1 MDTKNVI
8 AAISLSAA
16 VIILYSLFFQPD
28 PATIKKNLAEQN
40 KIENNTDTPSLDK
53 NENFSKLSRTDALK
67 ENDRIQFENGSV
79 VGSISLKG
87 AAIDD
92 LTFKEYNV
100 ELNKN
105 EKIILLNPR
114 NVEDGYLIESGFV
127 STNKN
132 IDIPDAST
140 VWEITGNKRLTN
152 NNPIKLTWSNTQGIT
167 FEKHISLDD
176 QFLFTVKEK
185 IINSSDKSYNFYSYG
200 QIIRNEIPEIS
211 GFYILHEGFLSV
223 LDDELIEED
232 YDDIQDKKFTQ
243 IAQEGFVAIS
253 DKFWV
258 TSVIPPKGKEF
269 KTTFDYKNKFRA
281 NYISTKGIEV
291 KANSSIEEKIQII
304 VAAKRVNVIDGYA
317 ENLDINKFDLA
328 IDWGFMYFITKPL
341 FFVLDYFFKLL
352 GNYGLAIIA
361 VTICIRLAFFP
372 LANFSFKSM
381 GKMKLLAPEMARLKE
396 LHKDDKMKLQQA
408 MMALYKK
415 EKVNPMSGCL
425 PILVQIPV
433 FFALYKV
440 LFVTIEMRH
449 MPFYGWIHDLSDRDP
464 TSLFNVFGL
473 IPWDP
478 PSFLLIGAWPIIMGI
493 TMWIQQKLNPTPP
506 DPIQAKI
513 FMFFPSFFN
522 CNSCTISCRS
532 CYLLELQQHLHNDT
546 TIYCSKK
553 NDYQNNIN
561 VIVKRRRINKYP
573 TQRWPNS

>member
-16 VIILYSLFFQPD
+16 VIVLYSLFFQPD
-28 PATIKKNLAEQN
+28 PAAIKQNLAEQK

-53 NENFSKLSRTDALK
+53 NENFAKLSRTDALK
-67 ENDRIQFENGSV
+67 ENDRIQFENESV
-79 VGSISLKG
+79 IGSISLKG
-87 AAIDD
+87 ATIDD

-105 EKIILLNPR
+105 EKIVLLNPR

-132 IDIPDAST
+132 IDIPDASS
-140 VWEITGNKRLTN
+140 VWEISGNKRLTN
-152 NNPIKLTWSNTQGIT
+152 NNPVKLTWSNSQGIT

-200 QIIRNEIPEIS
+200 QIIRNKIPEIS

-223 LDDELIEED
+223 LDDQLIEED
-232 YDDIQDKKFTQ
+232 YDDIQEKKFTQ
-243 IAQEGFVAIS
+243 IAQDGFVAIS

-304 VAAKRVNVIDGYA
+304 VAAKRVSVIDGYA

-381 GKMKLLAPEMARLKE
+381 GKMKLLAPEMKRLKE
-396 LHKDDKMKLQQA
+396 VHKDKMELQKA

-513 FMFFPSFFN
+513 FMFFPVFLTVILAPFPAGLVIYWSF
-522 CNSCTISCRS
+522 
-532 CYLLELQQHLHNDT
+532 
-546 TIYCSKK
+546 
-553 NDYQNNIN
+553 NNIFTMIQQY
-561 VIVKRRRINKYP
+561 IV
-573 TQRWPNS
+573 QRKMTIKTT

>member
-1 MDTKNVI
+1 METKNVI

-28 PATIKKNLAEQN
+28 PATIKKNLAEKN
-40 KIENNTDTPSLDK
+40 KIENNNDTPSLDK
-53 NENFSKLSRTDALK
+53 NENFAKLSRADALK

-87 AAIDD
+87 AVIDD
-92 LTFKEYNV
+92 LTFKEYNI
-100 ELNKN
+100 ELNGS
-105 EKIILLNPR
+105 EKITLLSPR

-132 IDIPDAST
+132 IDIPNAST
-140 VWEITGNKRLTN
+140 VWEVSGNKKLTN
-152 NNPIKLTWSNTQGIT
+152 NNPVKLTWSNTQGIT

-185 IINSSDKSYNFYSYG
+185 IINRSDKSYNFYSYG
-200 QIIRNEIPEIS
+200 QIIRNKIPEIS

-223 LDDELIEED
+223 LDDQLIEED
-232 YDDIQDKKFTQ
+232 YDDIQEKKFTQ

-258 TSVIPPKGKEF
+258 TSVIPPKDKEF

-304 VAAKRVNVIDGYA
+304 IAAKRVNVIDGYA

-341 FFVLDYFFKLL
+341 FYVLDYFFKLL

-361 VTICIRLAFFP
+361 VTVCIRLAFFP

-464 TSLFNVFGL
+464 TSLFNIFGL
-473 IPWDP
+473 LPWDP

-513 FMFFPSFFN
+513 FMFFPVFLTVILAPFPAGLVIYWSF
-522 CNSCTISCRS
+522 
-532 CYLLELQQHLHNDT
+532 
-546 TIYCSKK
+546 
-553 NDYQNNIN
+553 NNIFTMIQQY
-561 VIVKRRRINKYP
+561 IV
-573 TQRWPNS
+573 QRKMTIKTT

>member
-1 MDTKNVI
+1 MDTRNVI

-40 KIENNTDTPSLDK
+40 KIENNEDTPSLDK
-53 NENFSKLSRTDALK
+53 NENFSKLSRADALK

-92 LTFKEYNV
+92 LTFKEYNI
-100 ELNKN
+100 ELNRN
-105 EKIILLNPR
+105 EKITLLSPR

-140 VWEITGNKRLTN
+140 VWEVSGNNKLTN
-152 NNPIKLTWSNTQGIT
+152 NNPVKLTWSNTQGIT

-200 QIIRNEIPEIS
+200 QIIRNELPEIS

-243 IAQEGFVAIS
+243 IAQDGFVAIS

-317 ENLDINKFDLA
+317 ENLNINKFDLA

-361 VTICIRLAFFP
+361 VTVCIRLAFFP

-473 IPWDP
+473 LPWDP

-513 FMFFPSFFN
+513 FMFFPVFLTVILAPFPAGLVIYWSF
-522 CNSCTISCRS
+522 
-532 CYLLELQQHLHNDT
+532 
-546 TIYCSKK
+546 
-553 NDYQNNIN
+553 NNIFTMIQQY
-561 VIVKRRRINKYP
+561 IV
-573 TQRWPNS
+573 QRKMTIKTT

>member
-28 PATIKKNLAEQN
+28 PAIIEQNLAEQK
-40 KIENNTDTPSLDK
+40 KIESNTDTPSLDK
-53 NENFSKLSRTDALK
+53 NENFAKLSRTDALK
-67 ENDRIQFENGSV
+67 EDNRIQFENGSV

-114 NVEDGYLIESGFV
+114 NVEDGYLVESGFV

-513 FMFFPSFFN
+513 FMFFPVFLTVILAPFPAGLVIYWSF
-522 CNSCTISCRS
+522 
-532 CYLLELQQHLHNDT
+532 
-546 TIYCSKK
+546 
-553 NDYQNNIN
+553 NNIFTMIQQY
-561 VIVKRRRINKYP
+561 IV
-573 TQRWPNS
+573 QRKMTIKTT

>member
-28 PATIKKNLAEQN
+28 PATIKQNLAEQN
-40 KIENNTDTPSLDK
+40 KIENNEDTPSLDK
-53 NENFSKLSRTDALK
+53 NENFSKLSRADALK
-67 ENDRIQFENGSV
+67 ENDRIQFENESV
-79 VGSISLKG
+79 FGSISLKG

-100 ELNKN
+100 ELNRN
-105 EKIILLNPR
+105 EKITLLSPR
-114 NVEDGYLIESGFV
+114 NVEDGYLVESGFV

-140 VWEITGNKRLTN
+140 VWEVSGNKRLTN
-152 NNPIKLTWSNTQGIT
+152 NNPVKLTWSNAQDIT

-200 QIIRNEIPEIS
+200 QIIRNTLPEIS

-232 YDDIQDKKFTQ
+232 YDDIQEKKFTQ

-253 DKFWV
+253 DKFCV

-473 IPWDP
+473 LPWDP

-493 TMWIQQKLNPTPP
+493 TMFIQQKLNPTPP

-513 FMFFPSFFN
+513 FMFFPVFLTVILAPFPAGLVIYWSF
-522 CNSCTISCRS
+522 
-532 CYLLELQQHLHNDT
+532 
-546 TIYCSKK
+546 
-553 NDYQNNIN
+553 NNIFTMIQQY
-561 VIVKRRRINKYP
+561 IV
-573 TQRWPNS
+573 QRKMTIKTT

>member
-1 MDTKNVI
+1 MDTRNVI

-28 PATIKKNLAEQN
+28 PAIIKQNLAEQK

-53 NENFSKLSRTDALK
+53 NENFAKLSRTDALK
-67 ENDRIQFENGSV
+67 ENDRIQFENASV

-92 LTFKEYNV
+92 LTFKEYSV
-100 ELNKN
+100 ELNGSD
-105 EKIILLNPR
+105 KITLLSPR

-140 VWEITGNKRLTN
+140 VWKVSGNKRLTN
-152 NNPIKLTWSNTQGIT
+152 NSPVKLTWSNSQGIT
-167 FEKHISLDD
+167 FEKYISLDD

-185 IINSSDKSYNFYSYG
+185 IINASDKSYNFYSYG
-200 QIIRNEIPEIS
+200 QIIRNKLPEIS

-223 LDDELIEED
+223 LDDQLIEED
-232 YDDIQDKKFTQ
+232 YDDIQEKKFTQ
-243 IAQEGFVAIS
+243 TAQEGFVAIS

-317 ENLDINKFDLA
+317 ESLNINKFDLA

-361 VTICIRLAFFP
+361 VTVCIRLAFFP

-396 LHKDDKMKLQQA
+396 IHKDDKMKLQQS

-473 IPWDP
+473 LPWDP

-493 TMWIQQKLNPTPP
+493 TMFIQQKLNPTPP

-513 FMFFPSFFN
+513 FMFFPVFLTVILAPFPAGLVIYWSF
-522 CNSCTISCRS
+522 
-532 CYLLELQQHLHNDT
+532 
-546 TIYCSKK
+546 
-553 NDYQNNIN
+553 NNIFTMIQQY
-561 VIVKRRRINKYP
+561 IV
-573 TQRWPNS
+573 QRKMTIKTT

>member
-1 MDTKNVI
+1 MESKNVI

-28 PATIKKNLAEQN
+28 PEVIKQNLAGQK
-40 KIENNTDTPSLDK
+40 KIETSTDTPSLDK
-53 NENFSKLSRTDALK
+53 SENFTKLSRTDALK
-67 ENDRIQFENGSV
+67 ENDRIQFENSSV

-100 ELNKN
+100 ELNGN
-105 EKIILLNPR
+105 EKITLLSPR

-140 VWEITGNKRLTN
+140 VWKVSGNTRLTN
-152 NNPIKLTWSNTQGIT
+152 NSPIKLTWNNSQGII
-167 FEKHISLDD
+167 FEKYISLDD

-185 IINSSDKSYNFYSYG
+185 IINKSDKSYSFYSYA
-200 QIIRNEIPEIS
+200 QIIRNKLPEIS

-223 LDDELIEED
+223 LDDQLIEED
-232 YDDIQDKKFTQ
+232 YDDIQEKKFSQT
-243 IAQEGFVAIS
+243 AQEGFVAIS

-258 TSVIPPKGKEF
+258 TSIIPPKGKEF

-281 NYISTKGIEV
+281 NYISTKGIDV
-291 KANSSIEEKIQII
+291 GANSSIEEKIQII

-317 ENLDINKFDLA
+317 ENLNINKFDLA

-341 FFVLDYFFKLL
+341 FFLLDYFFKLL

-361 VTICIRLAFFP
+361 VTVCIRLAFFP

-396 LHKDDKMKLQQA
+396 IHKDDKMKLQQS

-473 IPWDP
+473 LPWDP

-493 TMWIQQKLNPTPP
+493 TMFIQQKLNPTPP

-513 FMFFPSFFN
+513 FMFFPVFLTVILAPFPAGLVVYWSF
-522 CNSCTISCRS
+522 
-532 CYLLELQQHLHNDT
+532 
-546 TIYCSKK
+546 
-553 NDYQNNIN
+553 NNIFTMIQQY
-561 VIVKRRRINKYP
+561 IV
-573 TQRWPNS
+573 QRKMTIKTI

>member
-1 MDTKNVI
+1 MDTRNVI

-28 PATIKKNLAEQN
+28 PVTIKKNLAEQN
-40 KIENNTDTPSLDK
+40 KIENNEDTPSLDK
-53 NENFSKLSRTDALK
+53 NENFAKLSRTDALK

-100 ELNKN
+100 ELNGSD
-105 EKIILLNPR
+105 KITLLSPR

-132 IDIPDAST
+132 IDLPDAST
-140 VWEITGNKRLTN
+140 VWKVSGNKKLTN
-152 NNPIKLTWSNTQGIT
+152 NSPVKLTWSNTQGIT

-176 QFLFTVKEK
+176 QFLFIVKEK
-185 IINSSDKSYNFYSYG
+185 IINRSDKSYNFYSYG
-200 QIIRNEIPEIS
+200 QIIRNKLPEIS

-223 LDDELIEED
+223 LDDQLIEED
-232 YDDIQDKKFTQ
+232 YDDIQEKKFTQ

-291 KANSSIEEKIQII
+291 KANSSVEEKIQII

-317 ENLDINKFDLA
+317 ENLNINKFDLA

-473 IPWDP
+473 LPWDP

-493 TMWIQQKLNPTPP
+493 TMFIQQKLNPTPP

-513 FMFFPSFFN
+513 FMFFPVFLTVILAPFPAGLVIYWSF
-522 CNSCTISCRS
+522 
-532 CYLLELQQHLHNDT
+532 
-546 TIYCSKK
+546 
-553 NDYQNNIN
+553 NNIFTMIQQY
-561 VIVKRRRINKYP
+561 IV
-573 TQRWPNS
+573 QRKMTIKTT

>member
-1 MDTKNVI
+1 MDTRNVI

-28 PATIKKNLAEQN
+28 PATIKQNLAEQN
-40 KIENNTDTPSLDK
+40 KIENNEDTPSLDK
-53 NENFSKLSRTDALK
+53 NENFSKLSRADALK

-114 NVEDGYLIESGFV
+114 NVEDGYLVESGFV

-200 QIIRNEIPEIS
+200 QIIRNELPEIS

-513 FMFFPSFFN
+513 FMFFPVFLTVILAPFPAGLVIYWSF
-522 CNSCTISCRS
+522 
-532 CYLLELQQHLHNDT
+532 
-546 TIYCSKK
+546 
-553 NDYQNNIN
+553 NNIFTMIQQY
-561 VIVKRRRINKYP
+561 IV
-573 TQRWPNS
+573 QRKMTIKTT

>member
-1 MDTKNVI
+1 MDSKNVI

-28 PATIKKNLAEQN
+28 PELVKKNLAEK
-40 KIENNTDTPSLDK
+40 KIETSTDTPSLEK
-53 NENFSKLSRTDALK
+53 NENFTKLSRQDALN
-67 ENDRIQFENGSV
+67 ENDRVQFENNSV

-87 AAIDD
+87 ATIDD
-92 LTFKEYNV
+92 LTFKEYNL
-100 ELNKN
+100 ELNGN
-105 EKIILLNPR
+105 EKVTLLSPR
-114 NVEDGYLIESGFV
+114 NVEDGYIIESGFV
-127 STNKN
+127 TTNKN
-132 IDIPDAST
+132 IDVPDAST
-140 VWEITGNKRLTN
+140 VWKVLGSKRLTN
-152 NNPIKLTWSNTQGIT
+152 NTPIKLIWSNSQGIT
-167 FEKHISLDD
+167 FEKHITLDD
-176 QFLFTVKEK
+176 QFLFTIKEK
-185 IINSSDKSYNFYSYG
+185 IINKSDKSYNFYSYG
-200 QIIRNEIPEIS
+200 QIIRNKLPEIS

-223 LDDELIEED
+223 LDDQLIEED
-232 YDDIQDKKFTQ
+232 YDDIQEKKFSQT
-243 IAQEGFVAIS
+243 AQEGFVAIS

-258 TSVIPPKGKEF
+258 TSVIPPKGKKF
-269 KTTFDYKNKFRA
+269 VTNFSYNNKFRA
-281 NYISTKGIEV
+281 DYILKNPLEV
-291 KANSSIEEKIQII
+291 YANSSIEEKIQII

-473 IPWDP
+473 LPWDP

-493 TMWIQQKLNPTPP
+493 TMFIQQKLNPTPP

-513 FMFFPSFFN
+513 FMFFPVFLTVILAPFPAGLVIYWSF
-522 CNSCTISCRS
+522 
-532 CYLLELQQHLHNDT
+532 
-546 TIYCSKK
+546 
-553 NDYQNNIN
+553 NNIFTMIQQY
-561 VIVKRRRINKYP
+561 IV
-573 TQRWPNS
+573 QRKMTIKTT

>member
-1 MDTKNVI
+1 MDTRNVI

-28 PATIKKNLAEQN
+28 PATIKKNIAEQN
-40 KIENNTDTPSLDK
+40 KIENNEDTPSLDK
-53 NENFSKLSRTDALK
+53 NENFSKLSRADALK

-92 LTFKEYNV
+92 LTFKEYNI
-100 ELNKN
+100 ELNRN
-105 EKIILLNPR
+105 EKITLLSPR

-140 VWEITGNKRLTN
+140 VWEVSGNNKLTN
-152 NNPIKLTWSNTQGIT
+152 NNPVKLTWSNAQGIT

-200 QIIRNEIPEIS
+200 QIIRNELPEIS

-243 IAQEGFVAIS
+243 IAQDGFVAIS

-361 VTICIRLAFFP
+361 VTVCIRLAFFP

-513 FMFFPSFFN
+513 FMFFPVFLTVILAPFPAGLVIYWSF
-522 CNSCTISCRS
+522 
-532 CYLLELQQHLHNDT
+532 
-546 TIYCSKK
+546 
-553 NDYQNNIN
+553 NNIFTMIQQY
-561 VIVKRRRINKYP
+561 IV
-573 TQRWPNS
+573 QRKMTIKTT

>member
-1 MDTKNVI
+1 MDTRNVI

-28 PATIKKNLAEQN
+28 PRITKKNLAEQK

-53 NENFSKLSRTDALK
+53 NENFAKLSRTDALK
-67 ENDRIQFENGSV
+67 ENDRIQFENGSII
-79 VGSISLKG
+79 GSISLKG

-100 ELNKN
+100 ELNGRD
-105 EKIILLNPR
+105 KITLLNPR
-114 NVEDGYLIESGFV
+114 NVDDGYLIESGFV

-132 IDIPDAST
+132 IDVPDAST
-140 VWEITGNKRLTN
+140 VWKISGNKRLTN
-152 NNPIKLTWSNTQGIT
+152 NSPVKLTWSNSQGIT
-167 FEKHISLDD
+167 FEKYISLDD

-200 QIIRNEIPEIS
+200 QIIRNKLPEIS

-223 LDDELIEED
+223 LDDQLIEED
-232 YDDIQDKKFTQ
+232 YDDIQEKKFTQ
-243 IAQEGFVAIS
+243 TAQEGFVAIS

-281 NYISTKGIEV
+281 NYISTKGVEV
-291 KANSSIEEKIQII
+291 KANSVIEEKIQII

-317 ENLDINKFDLA
+317 ESLNINKFDLA

-361 VTICIRLAFFP
+361 VTVCIRLAFFP

-396 LHKDDKMKLQQA
+396 IHKDDKMKLQQA

-493 TMWIQQKLNPTPP
+493 TMFIQQKLNPTPP

-513 FMFFPSFFN
+513 FMFFPVFLTVILAPFPAGLVIYWSF
-522 CNSCTISCRS
+522 
-532 CYLLELQQHLHNDT
+532 
-546 TIYCSKK
+546 
-553 NDYQNNIN
+553 NNIFTMIQQY
-561 VIVKRRRINKYP
+561 IV
-573 TQRWPNS
+573 QRKMTIKTT

>member
-16 VIILYSLFFQPD
+16 VIVLYSLFFQPD
-28 PATIKKNLAEQN
+28 PAAIKQNLAEQK

-53 NENFSKLSRTDALK
+53 NENFAKLSRTDALK
-67 ENDRIQFENGSV
+67 ENDRIQFENESV
-79 VGSISLKG
+79 IGSISLKG
-87 AAIDD
+87 ATIDD

-105 EKIILLNPR
+105 EKIVLLNPR

-132 IDIPDAST
+132 IDIPDASS
-140 VWEITGNKRLTN
+140 VWEISGNKRLTN
-152 NNPIKLTWSNTQGIT
+152 NNPVKLTWSNSQGIT

-200 QIIRNEIPEIS
+200 QIIRNKIPEIS

-223 LDDELIEED
+223 LDDQLIEED
-232 YDDIQDKKFTQ
+232 YDDIQEKKFTQ
-243 IAQEGFVAIS
+243 IAQDGFVAIS

-304 VAAKRVNVIDGYA
+304 VAAKRVSVIDGYA

-341 FFVLDYFFKLL
+341 FFILDYFFKLL

-473 IPWDP
+473 LPWDP

-493 TMWIQQKLNPTPP
+493 TMFIQQKLNPTPP

-513 FMFFPSFFN
+513 FMFFPVFLTVILAPFPAGLVIYWSF
-522 CNSCTISCRS
+522 
-532 CYLLELQQHLHNDT
+532 
-546 TIYCSKK
+546 
-553 NDYQNNIN
+553 NNIFTMIQQY
-561 VIVKRRRINKYP
+561 IV
-573 TQRWPNS
+573 QRKMTIKTT